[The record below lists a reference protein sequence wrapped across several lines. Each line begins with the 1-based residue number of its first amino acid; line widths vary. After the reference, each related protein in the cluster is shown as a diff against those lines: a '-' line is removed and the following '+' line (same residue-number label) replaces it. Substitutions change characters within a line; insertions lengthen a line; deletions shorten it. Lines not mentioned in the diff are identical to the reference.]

1 MCVHACTCTF
11 YRTVTVHVCTP
22 VGANM
27 KFVSN
32 VGQILKY
39 VVNVHDILVLFAVIA
54 SVSTFC
60 QM

>member
-1 MCVHACTCTF
+1 MFVHACTCTS
-11 YRTVTVHVCTP
+11 TVTVHMCPP

-32 VGQILKY
+32 VGQRLKY

-54 SVSTFC
+54 SVRIFC